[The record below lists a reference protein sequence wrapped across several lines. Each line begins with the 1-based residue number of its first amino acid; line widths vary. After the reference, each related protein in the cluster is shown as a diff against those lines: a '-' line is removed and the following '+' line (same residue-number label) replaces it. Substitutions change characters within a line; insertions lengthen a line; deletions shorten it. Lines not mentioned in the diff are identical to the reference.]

1 MEKVITIK
9 DIARLAGVGVGTVSR
24 ALNGGKNV
32 DPETFSKILAI
43 VKELNYKPNNI
54 ARKLAKGN
62 YSQKT
67 IGVVVPVI
75 INPFYYEILKGVYDK
90 VIKENYN
97 LLLFNLGNH
106 HKEET
111 LKHIIEENLIG
122 IIFIAENIPV
132 YEKKLLNSG
141 NVKYVYI
148 DYHEENE
155 NSFFLDNKKG
165 GTLVAQYFITNNIK
179 RIAYIGE
186 HFVSQQQIDRFNG
199 FKEELEKNNFFIE
212 VIKYINNDEKESY
225 ILTLDLLK
233 ENPQIEGIFYFCDN
247 MAYGGLKARSELKSN
262 VTIIGFDDMMPSKF
276 LGLSTIAQ

>member
-179 RIAYIGE
+179 RI
-186 HFVSQQQIDRFNG
+186 
-199 FKEELEKNNFFIE
+199 
-212 VIKYINNDEKESY
+212 
-225 ILTLDLLK
+225 
-233 ENPQIEGIFYFCDN
+233 
-247 MAYGGLKARSELKSN
+247 
-262 VTIIGFDDMMPSKF
+262 
-276 LGLSTIAQ
+276 